1 MPGEEAMRH
10 INTPPLRAA
19 VLAAA
24 ITVTAGLAT
33 TAAAQDSVWGYFE
46 ENGLLQAGVQN
57 ADGRQLILKCN
68 ETGDRK
74 VFARVYSPVAIA
86 PPGLRPVARD
96 VVLRFDDRAPE
107 TRRWN
112 YEQFT
117 AEAIHT
123 TRIRELPNFVTQL
136 ADASTLRVRVDPVD
150 GTPQNIDFTVTGARE
165 AIRRVLESCQ
175 DSSVDLPPAAG

>member
-1 MPGEEAMRH
+1 MRH
-10 INTPPLRAA
+10 INAALRRQAVIAA
-19 VLAAA
+19 TIIA
-24 ITVTAGLAT
+24 IGGLAT

-46 ENGLLQAGVQN
+46 QNGLLQAGVQN

-68 ETGDRK
+68 ETGNRK

-86 PPGLRPVARD
+86 PPGVRPVARD
-96 VVLRFDDRAPE
+96 VILRFDDGAPE

-123 TRIRELPNFVTQL
+123 TRIRELPHFLTQL
-136 ADASTLRVRVDPVD
+136 ADATTLRVRVDPVD
-150 GTPQNIDFTVTGARE
+150 GTPQNIDFAVTGARE
-165 AIRRVLESCQ
+165 AIQRVLESCQ
-175 DSSVDLPPAAG
+175 DTSVQLPPPAGA